1 MGPIL
6 GGFFTSRKS
15 MFGQAIYLMI
25 WPPVESEDKNLV
37 FNHISIDSVKGKFS
51 SRCLPMQNLR
61 SDNHLAANYESK
73 ALADNPKQDNQTTK
87 PNMQLAWQ
95 WLLNWRASG
104 LTSRE
109 SWKPLLAFSTI
120 TLQIFCVAYNIT
132 SHAPTMLQ
140 GQTQSKRNAVPSAL
154 ISGLWTNHKEM
165 EDATMSPCYHS
176 KWAVSILSGLPNTIV
191 TPSLIWVWMI
201 SSSWEYLVTQKKRR
215 N

>member
-1 MGPIL
+1 MARPWLKGCMWSWGCGFMLRRLERITKSCQVTSGRDQQAKQTSSVHGTLL

-15 MFGQAIYLMI
+15 MFGLAIYLMI

-95 WLLNWRASG
+95 WLLNGG
-104 LTSRE
+104 LQVSQAEKAE
-109 SWKPLLAFSTI
+109 SH
-120 TLQIFCVAYNIT
+120 C
-132 SHAPTMLQ
+132 
-140 GQTQSKRNAVPSAL
+140 
-154 ISGLWTNHKEM
+154 
-165 EDATMSPCYHS
+165 
-176 KWAVSILSGLPNTIV
+176 
-191 TPSLIWVWMI
+191 
-201 SSSWEYLVTQKKRR
+201 
-215 N
+215 